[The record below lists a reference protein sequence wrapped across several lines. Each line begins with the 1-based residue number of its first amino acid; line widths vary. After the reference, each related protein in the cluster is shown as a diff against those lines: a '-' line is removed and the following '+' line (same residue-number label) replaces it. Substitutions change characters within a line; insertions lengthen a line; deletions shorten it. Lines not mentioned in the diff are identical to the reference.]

1 MQTKAITV
9 SELTQEIKHQLED
22 NIGSVAVQGELSN
35 FKAHSSGHRYFTLKD
50 EGSQISCVMWR
61 TRQLGFLP
69 TDGMKVV
76 IHGSLTV
83 YPPRGNYQIDCRSMA
98 PLGVGDLYLAF
109 EKLKKELAQLGY
121 FDEDNKKPLPVMPMK
136 IGVATS
142 PTGAAVK
149 DIFSTLE
156 RRFPVAKVY
165 SRPAIVQ
172 GDGSERDIADAIEE
186 LNGSGAEVIIVGRGG
201 GSIEDL
207 WAFNTRTV
215 ADAIFN
221 SNLPVISAVGHES
234 DFTIADFV
242 ADRRA
247 ATPTAAAE
255 IATPR
260 TIDEL
265 NQAFASY
272 GELLHRLINTKLKT
286 LRQHFDFMA
295 SKNLSRR
302 LTERIN
308 LYNQMIDDFELRNKN
323 NVNNNISNLKSRI
336 NSLDSHCR
344 SLYPLAPLGKGFAML
359 LHNGRVLS
367 NEDSLGKMRRIE
379 IRRKDETAEARVIKI
394 LPKSLFG

>member
-1 MQTKAITV
+1 MQTTAITV
-9 SELTQEIKHQLED
+9 SELTKEIKHQLED
-22 NIGSVAVQGELSN
+22 NIGSVSVQGELSN

-69 TDGMKVV
+69 ADGMKVV
-76 IHGSLTV
+76 LNGSLTV
-83 YPPRGNYQIDCRSMA
+83 YPPRGNYQIDCRSMT

-109 EKLKKELAQLGY
+109 EQLKKELELLGY
-121 FDEDNKKPLPVMPMK
+121 FDVDNKIPLPVMPMA

-142 PTGAAVK
+142 PTGAAVR

-156 RRFPVAKVY
+156 RRFPAAKVY
-165 SRPAIVQ
+165 FRPAIVQ
-172 GDGSERDIADAIEE
+172 GDGSEQDIADAVDE

-221 SNLPVISAVGHES
+221 SRLPVISAVGHES
-234 DFTIADFV
+234 DFTISDFV
-242 ADRRA
+242 ADARA

-265 NQAFASY
+265 NQVLFSFR
-272 GELLHRLINTKLKT
+272 ELLQRLINTKLKT

-295 SKNLSRR
+295 NKNPGRR
-302 LTERIN
+302 LNEKIN
-308 LYNQMIDDFELRNKN
+308 MYNQMIDDFELRNKN
-323 NVNNNISNLKSRI
+323 NVSNCISNLLSRI
-336 NSLDSHCR
+336 DSLRSHCR
-344 SLYPLAPLGKGFAML
+344 SLYPLAPLDKGFAML
-359 LHNGRVLS
+359 VHNGRAIR
-367 NEDSLGKMRRIE
+367 NEDSIGKMRKIE
-379 IRRKDETAEARVIKI
+379 IKRKNETAEARVIKI
-394 LPKSLFG
+394 LPKQLFD

>member
-1 MQTKAITV
+1 MQTTAISV
-9 SELTQEIKHQLED
+9 SELTREIKYQLED

-61 TRQLGFLP
+61 TRQLGFEP
-69 TDGMKVV
+69 ADGMKVV
-76 IHGSLTV
+76 INGSLTV

-98 PLGVGDLYLAF
+98 PLGIGDLYIAF
-109 EKLKKELAQLGY
+109 EKLKKELEELGY
-121 FDEDNKKPLPVMPMK
+121 FDEENKMPLPVMPLR

-142 PTGAAVK
+142 PTGAAVH

-165 SRPAIVQ
+165 FRPAIVQ
-172 GDGSERDIADAIEE
+172 GDGSEEDIANAIED

-215 ADAIFN
+215 ADAIYN
-221 SNLPVISAVGHES
+221 SRLPVISAVGHES

-242 ADRRA
+242 ADARA

-265 NQAFASY
+265 NQVFISY
-272 GELLHRLINTKLKT
+272 RELLQRMINTKLET
-286 LRQHFDFMA
+286 LQRHFDFMA

-302 LTERIN
+302 LNEKIN
-308 LYNQMIDDFELRNKN
+308 VYHQMIDDFELRNKN
-323 NVNNNISNLKSRI
+323 NIMNNLTNLKSRI
-336 NSLDSHCR
+336 NSLQSHCR
-344 SLYPLAPLGKGFAML
+344 SLYPLAPLDKGFAML
-359 LHNGRVLS
+359 MHNGKIIG
-367 NEDSLGKMRRIE
+367 NEDSLEKLRKIE
-379 IRRKDETAEARVIKI
+379 IRRKDETAEARIIKI
-394 LPKSLFG
+394 LPKQLFD